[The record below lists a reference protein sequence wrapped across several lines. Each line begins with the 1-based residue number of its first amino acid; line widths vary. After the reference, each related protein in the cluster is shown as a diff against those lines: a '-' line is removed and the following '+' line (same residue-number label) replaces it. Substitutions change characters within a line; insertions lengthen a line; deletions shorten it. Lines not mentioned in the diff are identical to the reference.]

1 MSYIKLEKC
10 LKTYEKDKN
19 IIKAVDEVSYEFD
32 IGKLYVIKGDS
43 GSGKST
49 LLQCMSSLDSFTDG
63 TVYINNINITNLNE
77 NELADIRK
85 KEIGFVFQQY
95 YLNPSLNALE
105 NVMLPLF
112 LSDLKQQDITDKSI
126 KILKQLNL
134 EKRANH
140 YAKEMSGGEQQRVA
154 IARALIND
162 PKIILADEPTGNL
175 DKKNEQL
182 ILEILKKISKDK
194 LVIIVSHNT
203 EVLKYADVIL
213 EMKKGKLYEL
223 Y

>member
-1 MSYIKLEKC
+1 MAYIKLEKC
-10 LKTYEKDKN
+10 FKIYEKDN
-19 IIKAVDEVSYEFD
+19 SIIKAVDNVNYEFD

-49 LLQCMSSLDSFTDG
+49 LLQCMSSLDSFSSGD
-63 TVYINNINITNLNE
+63 VYINGVNICNLNE
-77 NELADIRK
+77 DELANIRK
-85 KEIGFVFQQY
+85 NEVGFVFQQY

-112 LSDLKQQDITDKSI
+112 LNDLSQEEIIGKSI
-126 KILKQLNL
+126 NVLKQLNL
-134 EKRANH
+134 EERSLH

-154 IARALIND
+154 IARALINN

-203 EVLKYADVIL
+203 EVLKYADVII
-213 EMKKGKLYEL
+213 EMKKGKLNEIN
-223 Y
+223 